1 MKAGTEGVGIV
12 MRYEGGGSLEDY
24 LSKQRSLSEKLRIL
38 EGIARGLSEL
48 HGIGIIHADIKPEN
62 VSVYSIYSYY

>member
-1 MKAGTEGVGIV
+1 MNKGTEGVGIV

-24 LSKQRSLSEKLRIL
+24 LSKQRSLSDKLRIL

-48 HGIGIIHADIKPEN
+48 HGLGIIHADIKPEN
-62 VSVYSIYSYY
+62 VSVTYYY